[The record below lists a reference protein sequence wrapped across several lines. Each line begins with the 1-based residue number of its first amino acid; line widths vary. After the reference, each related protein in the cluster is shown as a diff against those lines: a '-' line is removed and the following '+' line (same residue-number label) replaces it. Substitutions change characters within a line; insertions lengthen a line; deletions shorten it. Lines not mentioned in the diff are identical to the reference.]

1 MHEIALMAWSQWS
14 QAPIITA
21 SASDTDV
28 DGSTT
33 RVQMI
38 PRSFWDEDPR
48 FFTATQREGIRT
60 RFGQSSFSSN
70 TKFVIV
76 FRYAHMAFT
85 ITSAF
90 QANGLIR
97 AVEIVEALTAATEP
111 EDLADAFAWFED
123 TFPAQDIQLYLQTIR
138 LRATL
143 VHGCTTLQG
152 SIPTPNRA
160 LNTEMAY
167 LILDNLQLAFDICLT
182 GLRSAAHLNGREGVI
197 RGPDSVDDERRM
209 ARLDAGTCV
218 RVKAANFVHLRR
230 GDYRRKAP

>member
-123 TFPAQDIQLYLQTIR
+123 TFPAQNIQLYLQNNTSS
-138 LRATL
+138 AA
-143 VHGCTTLQG
+143 
-152 SIPTPNRA
+152 TPNRA

-197 RGPDSVDDERRM
+197 RGPDSVDDERWM